1 MFSCAL
7 ACRRVFDAEIMQFS
21 LRTISCFFLFVLIHH
36 LCPFS
41 KFVILNRD
49 LFRPV
54 DILILDA
61 TTPTIVGPKNVKSC
75 WIVLANGWN
84 NPPIMLGLAVHYL
97 FHNQNS
103 SVNIVTRVIDV
114 QGDHV

>member
-21 LRTISCFFLFVLIHH
+21 LHTISCFFLFVLIHH
-36 LCPFS
+36 LCSFS

-75 WIVLANGWN
+75 WIVLAEVCKRMEQPPN
-84 NPPIMLGLAVHYL
+84 NVGTRSAL
-97 FHNQNS
+97 F
-103 SVNIVTRVIDV
+103 IP
-114 QGDHV
+114 